1 MLLDLLNNL
10 KKRVIN
16 SWVIFS
22 LREAWQYLNLTA
34 ILITRMEHQ
43 RRPLSKENAIE
54 RKQIYALLILL
65 PSKSLVSWIKPWMTN
80 WNSRFMD
87 IYTFVISYLNS
98 YYSMS
103 LFDGR
108 VIFALKGNVCCF
120 IPREALVHSMSQVSF
135 ATR

>member
-54 RKQIYALLILL
+54 RKQFYAILILL

-98 YYSMS
+98 YYSML

-108 VIFALKGNVCCF
+108 VIFALKGNVCFF

>member
-54 RKQIYALLILL
+54 RKQIYAILILL

-98 YYSMS
+98 YYSML

-108 VIFALKGNVCCF
+108 VIFALKGNVCFF